1 MTRDIKFG
9 QINLTK
15 TSGLFKTDATGQHKV
30 FQFKFTDQSLK
41 LLLKSINTSNL
52 IKRKRNLSE
61 ISDGSGTKEN
71 ESSKD
76 YQDKKDLNLSVLN
89 DDKVSIQIKESI
101 LNYDPKIYFGNSLE
115 ELTAHSFLTFINNI
129 SS

>member
-15 TSGLFKTDATGQHKV
+15 TRGLFKTDATGQYKL

-61 ISDGSGTKEN
+61 ISDESGTKED
-71 ESSKD
+71 ESSKNFK
-76 YQDKKDLNLSVLN
+76 DKIDLNL
-89 DDKVSIQIKESI
+89 
-101 LNYDPKIYFGNSLE
+101 
-115 ELTAHSFLTFINNI
+115 
-129 SS
+129 